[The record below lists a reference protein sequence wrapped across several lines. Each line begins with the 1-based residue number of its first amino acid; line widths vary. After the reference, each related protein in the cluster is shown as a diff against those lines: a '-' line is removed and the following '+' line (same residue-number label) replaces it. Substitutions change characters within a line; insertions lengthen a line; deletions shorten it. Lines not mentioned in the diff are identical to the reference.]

1 MLGLSSKTA
10 YAVAALFELD
20 QKSPEEAT
28 KIKEIATAANIPQNF
43 LEQILLALK
52 KAGVLTSTKGA
63 HGGYKLSKPLTEITL
78 TEITLAEI
86 IGILEDGYFDE
97 RCKTDNDAL
106 KLFWNDI
113 RKHALEAF
121 DIPLSELRRYR
132 NQVNQTLDYTI

>member
-20 QKSPEEAT
+20 QKSPEQAT
-28 KIKEIATAANIPQNF
+28 KIKEIAAAANIPQNF

-63 HGGYKLSKPLTEITL
+63 YGGYKLSKPLTD
-78 TEITLAEI
+78 ITLAEI

-97 RCKTDNDAL
+97 SCKTDNDAL